1 MIPGHEDRTGSKTS
15 PKVST
20 SFIFID
26 EKHGKKPAFHGISW
40 HFMAFHGISWHFMAK
55 GTASSPRHFAMKIPP
70 HAPQGAGP
78 AEFAA
83 SRGTAGGS

>member
-26 EKHGKKPAFHGISW
+26 EKHGKKQ

-55 GTASSPRHFAMKIPP
+55 GTASSPRHLAMKIPP